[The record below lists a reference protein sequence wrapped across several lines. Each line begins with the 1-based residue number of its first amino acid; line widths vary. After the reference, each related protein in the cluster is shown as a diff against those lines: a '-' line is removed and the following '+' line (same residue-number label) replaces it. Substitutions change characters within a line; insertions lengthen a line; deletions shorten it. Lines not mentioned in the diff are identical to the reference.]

1 MTLRND
7 LMDGILVWLTG
18 EEDSPVIMEDSPVIV
33 LDEAGL
39 GFSVSVWSVDGQESD
54 RKVHEDLKS
63 ALLDFAGRI

>member
-18 EEDSPVIMEDSPVIV
+18 EEDSPVIV